1 MKVLD
6 EALTK
11 MKAIDE
17 ALVKAMRA
25 ETLVDLLSFYIQH
38 SNDDETKKV
47 DQTYEALLLLGETIR
62 EIESV
67 LANTTTV

>member
-1 MKVLD
+1 
-6 EALTK
+6 

-17 ALVKAMRA
+17 ALVKTLRA

-47 DQTYEALLLLGETIR
+47 DQAYEALLLLSETIK
-62 EIESV
+62 ELASV
-67 LANTTTV
+67 LANATTF